1 MKNNI
6 SLEVGPLEMEVLGI
20 LNSSPEE
27 LTVSQI
33 QDQLKESGNELAYT
47 TVMTVLVRLHA
58 KGLVQRRKESRY
70 FLYSAT
76 RRKDATPL
84 RIFEK
89 VKNSLF
95 GSEKL
100 KPIMSLLDSDEK
112 LSKEELQELRKAIDE
127 KLQRLKK

>member
-1 MKNNI
+1 MGNDI
-6 SLEVGPLEMEVLGI
+6 SLEVGPLEMEVLGV
-20 LNSSPEE
+20 LNSSTDE
-27 LTVSQI
+27 LSVGEI
-33 QDQLKESGNELAYT
+33 QSHLKESGNKLAYT

-76 RRKDATPL
+76 KRKDANPL
-84 RIFEK
+84 KIFQK

-100 KPIMSLLDSDEK
+100 KPILSLLDSEEK
-112 LSKEELQELRKAIDE
+112 LSKAELQELRKAIDE
-127 KLQRLKK
+127 KLQRMKK